1 MEVLAEVYAARQFAT
16 AMRSTKQKGQG
27 KGGVSSYENRKYQD
41 IVDIAGTA

>member
-16 AMRSTKQKGQG
+16 AMQSPKQKGQG
-27 KGGVSSYENRKYQD
+27 RGVSNYKNRKYQD